1 MRIYVCSVSIN
12 MKGQAKAGKHLF
24 FSPAG
29 FLNPSNIHHPCLSR
43 IMKADSE
50 GKHDV
55 GSQTS

>member
-1 MRIYVCSVSIN
+1 
-12 MKGQAKAGKHLF
+12 MKGQAKAGKHIF

-50 GKHDV
+50 GKHGV